1 MKKKRRRF
9 GFFDDIFES
18 FFEQFEEIFSED
30 SLGLSGGYSI
40 SVYQTPEGTIVE
52 AQLSDDVDAE
62 EFRKILEE
70 KYPGAKI
77 IIKGGKKSKLI
88 ERVKEEEKKVT
99 IKLTDEEEKKE
110 KRELPEKD
118 ELSRLL
124 GGGKRRVFIRR
135 DE

>member
-1 MKKKRRRF
+1 MRKKKRGF

-18 FFEQFEEIFSED
+18 FFEEFEDFFSED

-52 AQLSDDVDAE
+52 AQLSDDMDAE

-88 ERVKEEEKKVT
+88 ERVREEEKKVT
-99 IKLTDEEEKKE
+99 IKLMDEGEKEE
-110 KRELPEKD
+110 KRELSERD

-124 GGGKRRVFIRR
+124 GGGKRGVFIRR